1 MLTIV
6 FVLWKQIS
14 CFYMLSIFLPV
25 ESFNSI
31 RSSCVCIGDWD
42 VRERRK
48 KISQTSELLWL
59 IMKWIYSIANLK
71 VPLNSNNIIQNLTSF
86 LFCHY
91 STEVLGK
98 KNRPSSSVLGGKG
111 GGQNCGCHLEFLR
124 SYSEKLCVTRHWGHG
139 LAVGQCWAPGW
150 AAGDCSLAAYCSWT
164 GWHFI
169 GTIRNAWILH
179 TKCQLIY

>member
-25 ESFNSI
+25 ESFYSI

-42 VRERRK
+42 VREKRK

-71 VPLNSNNIIQNLTSF
+71 VSLNSNNIIQNLTSF
-86 LFCHY
+86 LLCHY
-91 STEVLGK
+91 STEVLKKK

-111 GGQNCGCHLEFLR
+111 GGLGNYPTLQLYASVAKSSHDSEP
-124 SYSEKLCVTRHWGHG
+124 YSSSVKW
-139 LAVGQCWAPGW
+139 
-150 AAGDCSLAAYCSWT
+150 
-164 GWHFI
+164 
-169 GTIRNAWILH
+169 
-179 TKCQLIY
+179 KCL

>member
-25 ESFNSI
+25 ESFYSI

-71 VPLNSNNIIQNLTSF
+71 VSLNSNNIIQNLTSF
-86 LFCHY
+86 LLCHY
-91 STEVLGK
+91 STEVLK
-98 KNRPSSSVLGGKG
+98 KKSTFEFSFGRKGWRAELRMAFRVPLLLFREVVCDTSLGPRPGSGAVLGPWM
-111 GGQNCGCHLEFLR
+111 GCRRLFSGSLLFLNR
-124 SYSEKLCVTRHWGHG
+124 LTFY
-139 LAVGQCWAPGW
+139 
-150 AAGDCSLAAYCSWT
+150 
-164 GWHFI
+164 
-169 GTIRNAWILH
+169 RN
-179 TKCQLIY
+179 Y